1 MSWCLM
7 PRIDKEVDIGDTV
20 IQQVLLVSVTPTL
33 TMMEDDVARPISKA
47 DG

>member
-1 MSWCLM
+1 M
-7 PRIDKEVDIGDTV
+7 PGIYQKVEVRDTV
-20 IQQVLLVSVTPTL
+20 IQKVLSNSVPSPL